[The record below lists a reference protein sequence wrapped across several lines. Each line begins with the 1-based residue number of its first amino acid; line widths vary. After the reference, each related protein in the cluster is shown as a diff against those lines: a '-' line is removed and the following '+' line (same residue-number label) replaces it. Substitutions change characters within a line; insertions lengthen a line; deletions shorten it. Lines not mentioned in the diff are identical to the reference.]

1 MTSVT
6 TRLYQ
11 ARAALD
17 VIQRVLSELARRE
30 LSEDQVATLG
40 GISDDLR
47 ALSGFARV
55 CVAIGQIGYDHPH
68 QNSGTEGCCC

>member
-1 MTSVT
+1 
-6 TRLYQ
+6 
-11 ARAALD
+11 
-17 VIQRVLSELARRE
+17 
-30 LSEDQVATLG
+30 LG